1 MHHTIVYPSHKDRLA
16 MISFNLRCTK
26 DHVFEAWFKDS
37 SAFDKQVKAKALHCP
52 SCGDVKIEKALMS
65 PNIAARRDSGLPPE
79 KLHNA
84 LAAIRKTVEDNCD
97 YVGSEFREE
106 ARKIHYGEADHRNI
120 YGEATASEVL
130 DLTDEGVEFGRM
142 PWVPRTDS

>member
-1 MHHTIVYPSHKDRLA
+1 

-37 SAFDKQVKAKALHCP
+37 SAFEKQVKAKALQCP
-52 SCGDVKIEKALMS
+52 NCGDVKIEKALMS

-79 KLHNA
+79 KLHDA
-84 LAAIRKTVEDNCD
+84 LTAIRKTVEDNCD
-97 YVGSEFREE
+97 YVGSEFPEE

-120 YGEATASEVL
+120 YGEATAREAL
-130 DLTDEGVEFGRM
+130 DLTEEGVAFGRI
-142 PWVPRTDS
+142 PWAQRTDG